1 MLLVIFA
8 TRYWIGSSEEEL
20 KKYMVDN
27 KIPEPSHEE
36 IKNVFEEFKE
46 VFEKQNA

>member
-20 KKYMVDN
+20 KKYMEDN

-36 IKNVFEEFKE
+36 RKNIFEEFKE
-46 VFEKQNA
+46 VFDK